1 MLASQGSR
9 LQKAQNT
16 KKIIKREKYKNP
28 CVFAKYEKRL
38 FCIILFL
45 LFSLEKYKKN
55 IKSKMTLQKSKSCNG
70 YDKNLLLIL
79 IGQFQIDKYKYW
91 KTVLYKI
98 GRIFVITCPAYYMNR
113 RNKSQIKIHTRFHF
127 LSYHWCQTMNSH

>member
-55 IKSKMTLQKSKSCNG
+55 TKSKMTLQKSKSCNG
-70 YDKNLLLIL
+70 YDKNLLLIP
-79 IGQFQIDKYKYW
+79 IGQFQIENTNIERRFYTKLD
-91 KTVLYKI
+91 
-98 GRIFVITCPAYYMNR
+98 AY
-113 RNKSQIKIHTRFHF
+113 
-127 LSYHWCQTMNSH
+127 L

>member
-28 CVFAKYEKRL
+28 CVFANHEKRL

-45 LFSLEKYKKN
+45 LFSLDKYKK
-55 IKSKMTLQKSKSCNG
+55 
-70 YDKNLLLIL
+70 
-79 IGQFQIDKYKYW
+79 YK
-91 KTVLYKI
+91 K
-98 GRIFVITCPAYYMNR
+98 
-113 RNKSQIKIHTRFHF
+113 
-127 LSYHWCQTMNSH
+127 